1 MRITKKSLVLVLSLV
16 SSLFLIWMLAGCT
29 TKTAKT
35 IKIGQAIDLT
45 GPIAASGKI
54 LVDDGQWTTKY
65 INDFK
70 GLDGAGTKLDWLWAD
85 DAFSPPRTISAF
97 QRMKE
102 QGIVLFIV
110 QNSTS
115 VAALA
120 PIAERAQ
127 VPIIGMN
134 AEPDSLYPPG
144 WVYLAFP
151 TANADLFV
159 GALTWIKQDFKETT
173 RPPKVAIMGW
183 DNALGRSTLMA
194 KKYWEDLKIEIVTQ
208 DFLPVFAT
216 DWSTPLIKARDAKAD
231 YIFVSNSHP
240 ASEFVLRDAERTGIR
255 GKIPIIMN
263 GISVQMDTS
272 IEAAGSLS
280 EGVYWIMPWN
290 MSPDL
295 PGIKE
300 LSEAKQKVLGKETVL
315 RTETI
320 HEWGPLIIGS
330 EAIKRAIKNVGV
342 EKVTGAE
349 VKKAL
354 DSFKDFDTGG
364 ITPPITYG
372 PDNRR
377 GGRAVWAYQVKS
389 GKRTLISKQIPVPFV
404 KP

>member
-1 MRITKKSLVLVLSLV
+1 MRIMKKYLLLVFSLV
-16 SSLFLIWMLAGCT
+16 SSLFLIWMLAGCAP
-29 TKTAKT
+29 KAAKT
-35 IKIGQAIDLT
+35 IKIGQVMDLT
-45 GPIAASGKI
+45 GPIAGPGKI
-54 LVDDGQWTTKY
+54 LVDHGQWITRY

-70 GLDGAGTKLDWLWAD
+70 GGLDGAKLDWLWAD
-85 DAFSPPRTISAF
+85 DGFSPPRSISAF
-97 QRMKE
+97 QRLKE
-102 QGIVLFIV
+102 QGIVLLIN

-115 VAALA
+115 AVALA
-120 PIAERAQ
+120 PLAERMQ
-127 VPIIGMN
+127 IPILTMGV
-134 AEPDSLYPPG
+134 EPTSLYPPG
-144 WVYLAFP
+144 WVYTAFA
-151 TANADLFV
+151 TGNADLFV
-159 GALTWIKQDFKETT
+159 GALTWIKQNWKEN
-173 RPPKVAIMGW
+173 RPPKVTIMGW

-194 KKYWEDLKIEIVTQ
+194 KKYWEDMGIQIVTQ

-216 DWSTPLIKARDAKAD
+216 DWSIPLLKARDAKAD
-231 YIFVSNSHP
+231 FIFVSTSHP

-255 GKIPIIMN
+255 GKIPVIMN
-263 GISVQMDTS
+263 GISVQMESS
-272 IEAAGSLS
+272 IEAAGPLT
-280 EGVYWIMPWN
+280 EDIYWIIPWN
-290 MSPDL
+290 LSPEL

-300 LSEAKQKVLGKETVL
+300 IMEAYQKVLGKDLVIT
-315 RTETI
+315 TELI

-377 GGRAVWAYQVKS
+377 GGSAVWAYQVKN
-389 GKRTLISKQIPVPFV
+389 GRRTLISKQISVPFV

>member
-1 MRITKKSLVLVLSLV
+1 MRIMKKSLVLLFSLV
-16 SSLFLIWMLAGCT
+16 SSLFLIWMLAGCAP
-29 TKTAKT
+29 KAAKT
-35 IKIGQAIDLT
+35 IKIGQVMDLT
-45 GPIAASGKI
+45 GPIAGPGKI
-54 LVDDGQWTTKY
+54 LVEDGQWITKY

-70 GLDGAGTKLDWLWAD
+70 GGLGGAKLDWLWAD
-85 DAFSPPRTISAF
+85 DGFSPPRTISAF
-97 QRMKE
+97 QRMNE

-110 QNSTS
+110 QGSTS
-115 VAALA
+115 VLAVA

-127 VPIIGMN
+127 VPIIGMGT
-134 AEPDSLYPPG
+134 EPNSLYPPG
-144 WVYLAFP
+144 WVYTAYP

-159 GALTWIKQDFKETT
+159 GALTWIKQDWKET
-173 RPPKVAIMGW
+173 RPPKVSIMGW

-194 KKYWEDLKIEIVTQ
+194 KKYWEDMKIEIVTQ

-231 YIFVSNSHP
+231 FIFVSASHP

-263 GISVQMDTS
+263 GISVQVDDT
-272 IEAAGSLS
+272 IDAAGPLT
-280 EGVYWIMPWN
+280 EGIYWIIPWN
-290 MSPDL
+290 LSPEL

-300 LSEAKQKVLGKETVL
+300 FMEAQQKVTGKEPRL
-315 RTETI
+315 RSSSI

-354 DSFKDFDTGG
+354 DSFKDFNTGG

-377 GGRAVWAYQVKS
+377 GGSAVWAYQVKS
-389 GKRTLISKQIPVPFV
+389 GKRTLISKQISVPFV